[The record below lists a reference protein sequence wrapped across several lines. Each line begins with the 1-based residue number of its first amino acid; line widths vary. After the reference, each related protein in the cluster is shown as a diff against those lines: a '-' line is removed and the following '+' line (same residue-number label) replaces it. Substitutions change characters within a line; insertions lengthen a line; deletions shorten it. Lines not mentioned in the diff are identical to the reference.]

1 MGRVCKNVA
10 IFVGYCVSWRLFRQ
24 YLFQALAFGACAIY
38 KAARRKFK
46 VQSTDIIDIHSFRC
60 VCQISGNANRLLGEF
75 IRMPSC
81 PFIFG
86 ACHWAIAQMPAL

>member
-1 MGRVCKNVA
+1 VNCGLWRFISVLGTGRTPRINVVCMGRVCKNVA

-46 VQSTDIIDIHSFRC
+46 V
-60 VCQISGNANRLLGEF
+60 
-75 IRMPSC
+75 
-81 PFIFG
+81 
-86 ACHWAIAQMPAL
+86 